1 MSAAKIRDSQ
11 SDGDRHRDWNGA
23 TLAEPEKRNSP
34 AANTARSRA
43 RNNPR
48 NRRDNNP
55 NRQNEP
61 WPARHPTRP
70 VWRKATGRDDAVQ
83 MQMVQHRLAYVC
95 STATAPISAP
105 RWRGS
110 PVR

>member
-34 AANTARSRA
+34 AANAARSRA

-48 NRRDNNP
+48 NRRDNT
-55 NRQNEP
+55 Q
-61 WPARHPTRP
+61 
-70 VWRKATGRDDAVQ
+70 TGHCGHGTVAGGQ
-83 MQMVQHRLAYVC
+83 
-95 STATAPISAP
+95 
-105 RWRGS
+105 
-110 PVR
+110 